1 MNNNFKSQIEADIA
15 DYQHNH
21 PNISNINK
29 DEWVFNY
36 WILDKLFFVDE
47 EIIESKII
55 DYNDLGTDAYEIYE
69 DTKDIYLIQNKYYS
83 DDSIISANYIENDFL
98 IRTITALENGTY
110 KKAPELQN
118 FFNKYKD
125 DPEFTVYLQLFVTN
139 NRHCH
144 EADEYIKEYNL
155 NHPKYRAKIFY
166 LDDIEERYYNEIKE
180 IKKNLTITIE
190 SINNGTILNIN
201 NAAYKLA
208 NVIDAKYVFTP
219 VVSVFK
225 MYEDALKQ
233 GYPIFDKNIREY
245 LGNTGVNKNIYNTL
259 MSQNDRKN
267 FFYYNNGITIICDKI
282 DSAVTK
288 IHAGTNLS
296 VSFSIHNPQIV
307 NGCQTVNSIYEV
319 LKNTNPTELYN
330 QFKDTFVMLKI
341 LQIDRI
347 NDNQRTLY
355 QNIVKYNN
363 SQNSIDEKTF
373 VSNQSI
379 FNRLQNEFEKR
390 GFLLLIKQSD
400 KNKFLNNYKVVTK
413 LKELNSQRLARFG
426 LTPTKKPSDVFIPLE
441 KLLQVICAFASGGY
455 IAYVKKSNML
465 KFNSEQYNL
474 AINFIKS
481 SNSIDTILDLYLLYK
496 RAEEEKSKKADSR
509 APIPYYLIDC
519 FARYEC
525 KERTAEMILS
535 ELSSNEKINFIIQLY
550 TAVTKAYAVDYFTK
564 YNVDYNKMI
573 KQPIKYDIL
582 DNQRNILS
590 TALES
595 IRES

>member
-1 MNNNFKSQIEADIA
+1 
-15 DYQHNH
+15 
-21 PNISNINK
+21 
-29 DEWVFNY
+29 
-36 WILDKLFFVDE
+36 
-47 EIIESKII
+47 
-55 DYNDLGTDAYEIYE
+55 
-69 DTKDIYLIQNKYYS
+69 
-83 DDSIISANYIENDFL
+83 
-98 IRTITALENGTY
+98 
-110 KKAPELQN
+110 
-118 FFNKYKD
+118 
-125 DPEFTVYLQLFVTN
+125 
-139 NRHCH
+139 
-144 EADEYIKEYNL
+144 
-155 NHPKYRAKIFY
+155 
-166 LDDIEERYYNEIKE
+166 
-180 IKKNLTITIE
+180 
-190 SINNGTILNIN
+190 
-201 NAAYKLA
+201 
-208 NVIDAKYVFTP
+208 
-219 VVSVFK
+219 
-225 MYEDALKQ
+225 
-233 GYPIFDKNIREY
+233 
-245 LGNTGVNKNIYNTL
+245 